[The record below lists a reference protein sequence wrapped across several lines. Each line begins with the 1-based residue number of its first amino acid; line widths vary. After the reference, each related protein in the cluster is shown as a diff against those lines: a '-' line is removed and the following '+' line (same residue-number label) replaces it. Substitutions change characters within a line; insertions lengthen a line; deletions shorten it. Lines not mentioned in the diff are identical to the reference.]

1 MSGPQVH
8 VALTRRPSNSEP
20 VFARRWLGLARLP
33 DTSRRKTCICDNR
46 KVLVAVDVVAVQ
58 AGSAGPSTNSDACC
72 SSPLRMLTAP
82 APLTLH
88 TLTPY
93 VALTTASQDLTVID
107 AASSDLQLARVGPA
121 IAAYARQAVRLKPV
135 PTAPAGL
142 RALLKQDTMQYGVAQ
157 QSLIIKR
164 HGGSRGNAALSD
176 RELRAAVSVVPDM
189 AYIYQ
194 EATRLCPIVIQTA
207 TEKLHQHTAHAELIQ
222 AQPGSRSG
230 REMRQEARVR
240 GV

>member
-1 MSGPQVH
+1 MWSRFKQEVW
-8 VALTRRPSNSEP
+8 
-20 VFARRWLGLARLP
+20 ARVRTP
-33 DTSRRKTCICDNR
+33 T
-46 KVLVAVDVVAVQ
+46 LVARV
-58 AGSAGPSTNSDACC
+58 
-72 SSPLRMLTAP
+72 LRDMLPAP

-107 AASSDLQLARVGPA
+107 AASSDLQLARVGPD

-142 RALLKQDTMQYGVAQ
+142 SALLKQDTMQYGVAQ
-157 QSLIIKR
+157 QSLIVKR
-164 HGGSRGNAALSD
+164 HSGSRGNAALSD
-176 RELRAAVSVVPDM
+176 WELRAAVSDVPDM
-189 AYIYQ
+189 AYIRQ
-194 EATRLCPIVIQTA
+194 AATRSNRLCPIVIQTA
-207 TEKLHQHTAHAELIQ
+207 TERLHQHTAHAVLIQ

-230 REMRQEARVR
+230 RKMRQEARVR